1 MISSKVKIIG
11 AGVLA
16 GIVLGAAPFVLKIE
30 TVEKSA
36 VASTS
41 SSFSD
46 AQKTEL
52 NALVKDFILNNPT
65 VILDSVNN
73 HQKDQAK
80 AQEEQGAKALA
91 EFKDFF
97 YKSSELPDAGS
108 KSADVTIVEFF
119 DYNCGYCKRAFEA
132 VQSTLSSD
140 KGTRFVFVDLPILS
154 EQSRDASE
162 LALAA
167 HLQGKYFEMHKG
179 LMLFQG
185 PKTRENILKIAKDV
199 GLDTAR
205 LEADAKSPK
214 VQDLLRKSA
223 DAAQKL
229 AVSGTPAFILGDQ
242 IIRGFIPADAMQTM
256 IKDLRSKKG

>member
-1 MISSKVKIIG
+1 MLSPKVKILSAGIL
-11 AGVLA
+11 AGVL
-16 GIVLGAAPFVLKIE
+16 LGASPFVLKIQA
-30 TVEKSA
+30 VEKSA
-36 VASTS
+36 VAAS

-46 AQKTEL
+46 EQKTEL
-52 NALVKDFILNNPT
+52 NSLMKDFILNNPT

-73 HQKDQAK
+73 HQQNQAK

-97 YKSSELPDAGS
+97 YKNSELPDVGNKA
-108 KSADVTIVEFF
+108 ADITIVEFF

-132 VQSTLSSD
+132 IQDTLNKD
-140 KGTRFVFVDLPILS
+140 KNVRFVFIDLPILS
-154 EQSRDASE
+154 DQSRDASE

-185 PKTRENILKIAKDV
+185 PKTRENIMRVAKEA

-205 LEADAKSPK
+205 LETDAKSPK
-214 VQDLLRKSA
+214 VQEMLRKHSEV
-223 DAAQKL
+223 AQKL
-229 AVSGTPAFILGDQ
+229 AITGTPAFIIGDQ
-242 IIRGFIPADAMQTM
+242 IIRGFIPGDAMQTM
-256 IKDLRSKKG
+256 IKDTRAKKG